1 MFMDTQDRRY
11 TYQASLSRRFSL
23 ILTGVVTA
31 IVVLFSGI
39 MIYFNVSD
47 SNRRLNAQVAR
58 TVHVAET
65 SLVSAIWDLDPLAID
80 SILNALCTDET
91 IVYAR
96 VATLDNFQVVKAHP
110 EFLQRSMAFFQNS
123 PQFTTRHVTILKNR
137 NPIGSFDL
145 VISREKARSQI
156 SHYII
161 VSLSLTLLLMLAC
174 SLTPLLLARRNILV
188 PLATLLDAAAALS
201 DGKLDLPL
209 LADPFGARRDEIG
222 ELQRVFDGL
231 RLRLQSLLEHLR
243 RAGTLLQSSSEEIL
257 MAVSR
262 IAAALEEQ
270 SASVSETTA
279 MMESVT
285 ASSRR
290 ISGNTDTVASMA
302 GQTGACA
309 QKGVAMAETAIARM
323 QNIHETNT
331 QVLQK
336 IMVLG
341 TRSEKIGDIIELI
354 NDIADR
360 TKLIAFNAALE
371 AVNSGDAGGK
381 RFNIVAMEIRRLA
394 DSIIEST
401 EEISTNIL
409 EIQQGI
415 QELVVSSDSTTLRIH
430 EGMTQ
435 TAALADSLQEILG
448 AASRTTD
455 EATQIAASTQEQQ
468 QAHEQILIAL
478 KEISENT
485 RQFVNAGNQASMSV
499 DEMKTLAD
507 KLHDLITSFGQT
519 TE

>member
-1 MFMDTQDRRY
+1 MRRY
-11 TYQASLSRRFSL
+11 
-23 ILTGVVTA
+23 
-31 IVVLFSGI
+31 
-39 MIYFNVSD
+39 
-47 SNRRLNAQVAR
+47 
-58 TVHVAET
+58 
-65 SLVSAIWDLDPLAID
+65 
-80 SILNALCTDET
+80 
-91 IVYAR
+91 
-96 VATLDNFQVVKAHP
+96 
-110 EFLQRSMAFFQNS
+110 
-123 PQFTTRHVTILKNR
+123 
-137 NPIGSFDL
+137 
-145 VISREKARSQI
+145 
-156 SHYII
+156 
-161 VSLSLTLLLMLAC
+161 
-174 SLTPLLLARRNILV
+174 ILV
-188 PLATLLDAAAALS
+188 PLVALLDAAATLS

-209 LADPFGARRDEIG
+209 LADPSGARRDEIG

-231 RLRLQSLLEHLR
+231 RLRLKSLLEHLS

-290 ISGNTDTVASMA
+290 ISGNTDTVATMA

-309 QKGVAMAETAIARM
+309 QKGVAMAETAIAGM

-331 QVLQK
+331 HVLQK
-336 IMVLG
+336 IMILG

-371 AVNSGDAGGK
+371 AVNSGEAGGK

-455 EATQIAASTQEQQ
+455 EAKQIAASTQEQQ

-478 KEISENT
+478 KEISDNT

-507 KLHDLITSFGQT
+507 KLHHLITSFGQT

>member
-1 MFMDTQDRRY
+1 MDTQDGRY
-11 TYQASLSRRFSL
+11 AYQVSLSRRFSL

-39 MIYFNVSD
+39 MIYLNVSE

-58 TVHVAET
+58 MAHVAET
-65 SLVSAIWDLDPLAID
+65 SLVSAMWELDPLAIE
-80 SILNALCTDET
+80 SILNALCADET

-96 VATLDNFQVVKAHP
+96 VVTLDNLQVVKAHP
-110 EFLQRSMAFFQNS
+110 DFSQRSMAFFQNS
-123 PQFTTRHVTILKNR
+123 PQFTTRHVPILKNR

-145 VISREKARSQI
+145 VISRRSQLYYYVL
-156 SHYII
+156 S
-161 VSLSLTLLLMLAC
+161 SLSLTLLLMLVC
-174 SLTPLLLARRNILV
+174 SLTPLLLVRRYILI
-188 PLATLLDAAAALS
+188 PLAALLDAAAALS

-209 LADPFGARRDEIG
+209 LADPSGARRDEIG

-290 ISGNTDTVASMA
+290 ISGNTDAVATMA

-309 QKGVAMAETAIARM
+309 QKGVAMAETAIAGM

-331 QVLQK
+331 RVLQK
-336 IMVLG
+336 IMILG

-371 AVNSGDAGGK
+371 AVNSGEAGGK

-401 EEISTNIL
+401 EEISANIL

-455 EATQIAASTQEQQ
+455 EAKQIASSTSEQQ
-468 QAHEQILIAL
+468 QAHEQILLAL
-478 KEISENT
+478 KEISDNT

-507 KLHDLITSFGQT
+507 KLHHLITSFGQT

>member
-1 MFMDTQDRRY
+1 MDTQDGRY
-11 TYQASLSRRFSL
+11 AHQVSLSRRFSL

-39 MIYFNVSD
+39 TIYLNVSD
-47 SNRRLNAQVAR
+47 SERRLNAQVAR
-58 TVHVAET
+58 MAHVAET
-65 SLVSAIWDLDPLAID
+65 SLVSAMWELDPLAIE
-80 SILNALCTDET
+80 SILNALCADET

-96 VATLDNFQVVKAHP
+96 VVTLDNLQVVKAHP
-110 EFLQRSMAFFQNS
+110 DFSQRSMAFFQNS

-137 NPIGSFDL
+137 NPIGTFDL
-145 VISREKARSQI
+145 VISRRSQLYYYVL
-156 SHYII
+156 S
-161 VSLSLTLLLMLAC
+161 SLSLTLLLMLVC
-174 SLTPLLLARRNILV
+174 SLTPLLLVRRYILI
-188 PLATLLDAAAALS
+188 PLAALLDAAAALS

-209 LADPFGARRDEIG
+209 LADPSGARRDEIG

-231 RLRLQSLLEHLR
+231 RLRLKSLLEHLR

-290 ISGNTDTVASMA
+290 ISGNTDTVATMA

-309 QKGVAMAETAIARM
+309 QKGVAMAETAIAGM

-331 QVLQK
+331 RVLQK
-336 IMVLG
+336 IMILG

-371 AVNSGDAGGK
+371 AVNSGEAGGK

-401 EEISTNIL
+401 EEISANIL

-455 EATQIAASTQEQQ
+455 EAKQIASSTSEQQ
-468 QAHEQILIAL
+468 QAHEQILLAL
-478 KEISENT
+478 KEISDNT

-507 KLHDLITSFGQT
+507 KLHHLITSFGQT

>member
-1 MFMDTQDRRY
+1 MDTQDGRY
-11 TYQASLSRRFSL
+11 AHQVSLSRRFSL

-39 MIYFNVSD
+39 TIYLNVSD
-47 SNRRLNAQVAR
+47 SERRLNAQVAR
-58 TVHVAET
+58 MAHVAET
-65 SLVSAIWDLDPLAID
+65 SLVSAMWELDPLAIE
-80 SILNALCTDET
+80 SILNALFTDET

-96 VATLDNFQVVKAHP
+96 VAMIDNLQVEKIHP
-110 EFLQRSMAFFQNS
+110 DFSQRSMAFFQNS
-123 PQFTTRHVTILKNR
+123 PQFTTRHVPILKNR

-145 VISREKARSQI
+145 VISRRSQLRY
-156 SHYII
+156 YII

-174 SLTPLLLARRNILV
+174 SLTPLLLVRRYILV
-188 PLATLLDAAAALS
+188 PLAALLDAAATLS

-209 LADPFGARRDEIG
+209 LADPSGARRDEIG

-231 RLRLQSLLEHLR
+231 RLRLKSLLEHLR
-243 RAGTLLQSSSEEIL
+243 RAVTLLQSSSEEIL

-270 SASVSETTA
+270 SASVSQTTA

-290 ISGNTDTVASMA
+290 ISGNTDTVATMA

-309 QKGVAMAETAIARM
+309 QKGVAMAETAIAGM

-331 QVLQK
+331 RVLQK
-336 IMVLG
+336 IMILG

-371 AVNSGDAGGK
+371 AVNSGEAGGK

-401 EEISTNIL
+401 EEISANIL

-435 TAALADSLQEILG
+435 TAALADNLQEILG

-455 EATQIAASTQEQQ
+455 EATQIAVSTQEQQ

-478 KEISENT
+478 KEISDNT
-485 RQFVNAGNQASMSV
+485 RQFVNAGNQASMSA

-507 KLHDLITSFGQT
+507 KLHHLITSFGQT